1 MDDAHSAIEKVL
13 KDDEFFWPIGLIRL
27 LKTVNRKHPY
37 IILKM
42 LNKELKDYVPSLI
55 MFDYK
60 KVALTKANM
69 LKYTQALKVLR
80 L

>member
-1 MDDAHSAIEKVL
+1 MDDAHHSGIEKVL

-42 LNKELKDYVPSLI
+42 LNKELKDYVSSVI

-60 KVALTKANM
+60 KKLLS
-69 LKYTQALKVLR
+69 LKQTC
-80 L
+80 